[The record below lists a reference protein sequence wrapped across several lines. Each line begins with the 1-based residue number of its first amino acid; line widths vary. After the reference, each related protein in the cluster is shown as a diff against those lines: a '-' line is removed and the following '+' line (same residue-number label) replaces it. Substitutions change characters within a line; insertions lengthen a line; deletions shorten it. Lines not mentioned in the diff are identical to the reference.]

1 MPERQGMQQIGFG
14 AAAIG
19 TRPLPGSYGV
29 GLSVVFLSSRRIA
42 SRLILVSVL
51 PVLTASPIW
60 NCHFQ
65 TLGTAVTATVYCTP
79 LCIMRNLRHDSLR
92 TTLSITSSCI
102 CSILLSMCET
112 AVWIQGKWTARAHDR
127 PACARNAESSVP
139 SAEHYVV
146 QLSLVGS

>member
-1 MPERQGMQQIGFG
+1 M
-14 AAAIG
+14 
-19 TRPLPGSYGV
+19 
-29 GLSVVFLSSRRIA
+29 A

-92 TTLSITSSCI
+92 PILGRTSSCI

-112 AVWIQGKWTARAHDR
+112 AARIQKWTARANER
-127 PACARNAESSVP
+127 PAYARKAVSSVP

-146 QLSLVGS
+146 LLRLVGSRIIGLLTTASPLTNSNCTTKGRSTRYSQAKE